1 MLLALSAFDFNAE
14 RGGERTMRL
23 KQEFYRLPFRFDA
36 ARLAEEAL
44 SFAPE
49 AWRAHPSGYEGN
61 TALILV
67 SAHGGQNDDL
77 TGPMEPTEHL
87 AKAPYFRQVMA
98 SFGTVIGRSRLMRL
112 ASGAIVNEHTDI
124 NYYWRSHFRIH
135 VPIITHPDV
144 QFYCRGK
151 PVHMAA
157 GEAWTFDNWQMHKVV
172 NPTAITRIHLVID
185 TVGTAALW
193 RLLDRAA
200 LGAAAERFVAYDP
213 AATPALVNERYDSPP
228 VPPPSEVDS
237 LGLELVA
244 DIRDNAANDPGG
256 VAALAQ
262 AVEDLRRDWRCLWLV
277 HGPGESGWPEYR
289 AVMHRFEAAV
299 AGLPQLAVA
308 SNGMTAQSIA
318 NAQFA
323 AAFAVDRRAE
333 PARPAPSQPTA
344 AAVAAA
350 PVAVAAMPTPAVLAG
365 AAEPVFERPVFLIAA
380 PRSGSTL
387 LFETL
392 AENRDFWTVGDE
404 SHQLIEGIGGLHPAQ
419 RGYDSNRLTAA
430 DATPGVAAALRRG
443 FATNLRNSAN
453 VAWRDLEPG
462 ARTAP
467 LRFLE
472 KTPKNALRIPF
483 LAAVFPD
490 ACFIY
495 LHRNPRD
502 NISSLLDSWRS
513 GRFVTYPALPGWRGP
528 SWSHLLIPGWRELAG
543 KELAEVVAR
552 QWQVT
557 NETILADLQALPQER
572 WTSLSYES
580 FTAQPPL
587 ELRRLCGFAGVP
599 YGPRMDEVARRP
611 LKPSRYTLTTP
622 APEKWRRNAGELATV
637 LGSVE
642 PLADRLRKLQ
652 PALAVA

>member
-1 MLLALSAFDFNAE
+1 
-14 RGGERTMRL
+14 MRL

-44 SFAPE
+44 RFPPE

-67 SAHGGQNDDL
+67 SARGGQNDDL
-77 TGPMEPTEHL
+77 TGPMQPTEHL
-87 AKAPYFRQVMA
+87 AKAPYFRQVMTA
-98 SFGTVIGRSRLMRL
+98 FDTVIGRSRLMRL
-112 ASGAIVNEHTDI
+112 APGATVAEHTDI

-135 VPIITHPDV
+135 VPVVTLPEV

-157 GEAWTFDNWQMHKVV
+157 GEAWTFDNWLMHKVV
-172 NPTAITRIHLVID
+172 NPTSITRIHLVID

-193 RLLDRAA
+193 RLLDKAA
-200 LGAAAERFVAYDP
+200 MGAVDERFVPFDP
-213 AATPALVNERYDSPP
+213 AANPALVTEMYDSPP
-228 VPPPSEVDS
+228 VPPPSEIDS

-244 DIRDNAANDPGG
+244 DIRDNPANPPAG

-277 HGPGESGWPEYR
+277 HGPAESGWPEYR
-289 AVMHRFEAAV
+289 SVMKRFEAAV
-299 AGLPQLAVA
+299 AALPPLTVA

-318 NAQFA
+318 GAQFA
-323 AAFAVDRRAE
+323 AAFAVDRKPE
-333 PARPAPSQPTA
+333 PARPAPPQPA
-344 AAVAAA
+344 ATPAATPAVAAA
-350 PVAVAAMPTPAVLAG
+350 PAVPAATVPVAAPMP
-365 AAEPVFERPVFLIAA
+365 AATGPEPLFERPIFVVAA
-380 PRSGSTL
+380 PRSGSTM

-404 SHQLIEGIGGLHPAQ
+404 SHQLIEGIDGLHPAR

-430 DATPGVAAALRRG
+430 DATPQVAAALRQG
-443 FATNLRNSAN
+443 FAANLRNAAGL
-453 VAWRDLEPG
+453 AWRDLEPAG
-462 ARTAP
+462 KTAP
-467 LRFLE
+467 VRFLE

-490 ACFIY
+490 ACFIF

-502 NISSLLDSWRS
+502 NVSSLLDSWRS
-513 GRFVTYPALPGWRGP
+513 GRFVTYPGLPGWTGQT
-528 SWSHLLIPGWRELAG
+528 WSHLLIPGWRELAD
-543 KELAEVVAR
+543 KLLADIVAR

-557 NETILADLQALPQER
+557 NETILADLQALPKER
-572 WTSLSYES
+572 WTTVSYES
-580 FTAQPPL
+580 FVAQPPL

-599 YGPRMDEVARRP
+599 YGPKMDEVARRP
-611 LKPSRYTLTTP
+611 LKPSRYTLT
-622 APEKWRRNAGELATV
+622 APSSEKWRRNAGELATV
-637 LGSVE
+637 LGGLE

-652 PALAVA
+652 PAPALA